1 MFYENYPKLCISCL
15 AISLLAYYFSPW
27 ENVRVDVP
35 IVSAQETKAPT
46 KKAQQEF
53 LASLLSWAISYS
65 GFNIWTWKIYPHS
78 TWTGKVQWV
87 HEAPKCDLSCKI
99 KTLKKL
105 GIQDEISRSI
115 VTNCKEL
122 ATDPVHCIKVA
133 SSIVTAESGWGKNCN
148 WFNCFGMWGWGKK
161 YKSYNDGVK
170 DFVTRYTKYWYK
182 AKSASYFY
190 PSKWGVS
197 PSRYCT
203 SEHSSNSS
211 KGCPNWQKHAQA
223 IWNKIKF

>member
-1 MFYENYPKLCISCL
+1 MFYENYPKLCITSL

-27 ENVRVDVP
+27 EDLRVDVP
-35 IVSAQETKAPT
+35 IVSAQESKAPT

-53 LASLLSWAISYS
+53 LASLLSGTGYYWHES
-65 GFNIWTWKIYPHS
+65 WTWGIVKS
-78 TWTGKVQWV
+78 KSWTGKIQWV
-87 HEAPKCDLSCKI
+87 YKAPKCDVSCKI
-99 KTLKKL
+99 STLKKL
-105 GIQDEISRSI
+105 GIRDEIARSI

-133 SSIVTAESGWGKNCN
+133 SSIVTAESWGWTNCN
-148 WFNCFGMWGWGKK
+148 GYNCFWMWGWGKK

-170 DFVTRYTKYWYK
+170 DFVTRYNKYWYK
-182 AKSASYFY
+182 AKSASFFY

-211 KGCPNWQKHAQA
+211 KGCPNGQRHAQA